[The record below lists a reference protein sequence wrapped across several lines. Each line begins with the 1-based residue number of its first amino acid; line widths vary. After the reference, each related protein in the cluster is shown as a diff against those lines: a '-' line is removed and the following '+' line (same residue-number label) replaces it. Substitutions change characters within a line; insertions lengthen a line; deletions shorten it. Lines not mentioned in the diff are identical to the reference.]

1 MLVYVLNKD
10 GKPLMPTS
18 RHNKVAYLL
27 KHNLAKV
34 VRRTPFTIQLL
45 YESKEYTQPVAL
57 GVDAGSKTI
66 GISATT
72 KERVLFEA
80 EVKLRTDIVNNLS
93 TRREARANRRSRKTR
108 YRKPRFDNRI
118 SSKKEGWLAPSVRQ
132 KVDCHLNII
141 DRVHKILPITRIVV
155 ETAQFDIQKIRNSGI
170 PSIEYQQ
177 GEQLGF
183 WNVREYVLFR
193 DNHICQY
200 CKGKSKDPVLNVH
213 HIESRKIGGDAPN
226 NLITLCETCH
236 NNYHRGE
243 IRVNIKRGKSFK
255 DASFMGVLR
264 PYILRGL
271 KSRYSNV
278 HNTYGYITKHTRINH
293 NLSKRHYVDARC
305 ISGNPLA
312 VNNDGVFKMVKNRK
326 HNRQIHKY
334 GVCKGGIRKLNQ
346 SSYEVFGFRLYDK
359 VKFRGKVCFINGR
372 RMSGSFSIKDID
384 FNKISEGI
392 TYKKLRLIERVR
404 TYKMDLVK
412 GF

>member
-1 MLVYVLNKD
+1 MLVYVLNRE
-10 GKPLMPTS
+10 GKPLMPTN

-34 VRRTPFTIQLL
+34 VRRTPFTIQLS
-45 YESKEYTQPVAL
+45 YDVKEYTQSIAL
-57 GVDAGSKTI
+57 GIDAGSKFI
-66 GISATT
+66 GVSATT
-72 KERVLFEA
+72 PKKVLFEA
-80 EVKLRTDIVNNLS
+80 EVKLRTDIVDNLS
-93 TRREARANRRSRKTR
+93 TRREARCARRNRNLR

-155 ETAQFDIQKIRNSGI
+155 ETAQFDIQKIRNPGI
-170 PSIEYQQ
+170 SSIEYQQ
-177 GEQLGF
+177 GEQFGF

-200 CKGKSKDPVLNVH
+200 CKGKSKDSVLNVH
-213 HIESRKIGGDAPN
+213 HIESRKTGGDAPN

-236 NNYHRGE
+236 NKYHRGE

-346 SSYEVFGFRLYDK
+346 SPFEVFGFRLYDK
-359 VKFRGKVCFINGR
+359 VKFRGKICFINGR
-372 RMSGSFSIKDID
+372 RLGGSFSVKDID
-384 FNKISEGI
+384 FNKISDGI

-404 TYKMDLVK
+404 TYKMNLVK